1 MKHHKT
7 QAAIQQRRVDE
18 LLKQRKALV
27 KACNLLMDANYGPDA
42 GFRTKVYATSITCG
56 VLRDIRNS
64 KFASVGLTAR
74 MF

>member
-27 KACNLLMDANYGPDA
+27 KANLP
-42 GFRTKVYATSITCG
+42 
-56 VLRDIRNS
+56 VL
-64 KFASVGLTAR
+64 A
-74 MF
+74 